1 VRIVPR
7 DSRADAKP
15 VVSSTVRWK
24 LLDRLYASNS
34 IAGLAALQILL
45 TGLLL
50 CMRMAVFWP
59 LLWAAI
65 SLAIFT
71 ARIRIAVRYRDC
83 SEDDDPE
90 LWAKRFIYAAWL
102 ASSLWG
108 GLGVLIVL
116 VPDPLVHAIV
126 IGTQWTHLNSIFTRN
141 SCEPRAAY
149 GQVLLVSVPL
159 AVACLATFDSV
170 YMLYGVLVLVRLVVA
185 RETIQALYVQVL
197 ELLNANEELAA
208 SRDDLEQ
215 ANAQLEALAT
225 TDALTNLVNRRGFDV
240 AMRREWRRGLRSFQP
255 ISLVLLDLDHFKRL
269 NDALGHP
276 AGDSCLRQVGESIAK
291 AIRRPGDVA
300 ARYGGEEFAVVLP
313 DTDAVAA
320 RMMAERIR
328 AAIADLRIPHPG
340 SPIGT
345 VTVSVGAAT
354 SIPDEF
360 QTSAQLIQQADMAL
374 YRAKASGRNCIIL
387 APSVPVPADQV
398 SPGLVPLLKLGTR

>member
-1 VRIVPR
+1 VPR
-7 DSRADAKP
+7 GSKADAKA
-15 VVSSTVRWK
+15 VVSTTVRWK
-24 LLDRLYASNS
+24 LLDRLYAPNHT
-34 IAGLAALQILL
+34 AGLAALQIFLA
-45 TGLLL
+45 GLLL
-50 CMRMAVFWP
+50 CMRMGVIWP
-59 LLWAAI
+59 ALWAAA
-65 SLAIFT
+65 SLAIFA
-71 ARIRIAVRYRDC
+71 ARIHLAARYRQC

-90 LWAKRFIYAAWL
+90 LWAKRFIYSAWL

-108 GLGVLIVL
+108 GLSALIVL

-141 SCEPRAAY
+141 SCEPRAAF
-149 GQVLLVSVPL
+149 GQVLFVSAPL
-159 AVACLATFDSV
+159 AVACFATVDSI
-170 YMLYGVLVLVRLVVA
+170 YMMYGVLVLVRLVVA
-185 RETIQALYVQVL
+185 RETIQALYLQVL
-197 ELLNANEELAA
+197 ELLNANEEIAA
-208 SRDDLEQ
+208 SRDELEQ

-255 ISLVLLDLDHFKRL
+255 ISLVLLDLDHFKGL

-276 AGDSCLRQVGESIAK
+276 AGDACLRQVGESIAK

-313 DTDAVAA
+313 DTDAIAA

-328 AAIADLRIPHPG
+328 AAIAELRVPHPG

-360 QTSAQLIQQADMAL
+360 QTSAQLVQQADMAL
-374 YRAKASGRNCIIL
+374 YRAKASGRNCIIM
-387 APSVPVPADQV
+387 APPLPVPADQV
-398 SPGLVPLLKLGTR
+398 TPGVVPLLKLGTR